1 LAALAKAAV
10 SPARTEAD
18 NAFTGGLSISAM
30 ATPETSRQ
38 VTVCENWFKS
48 SLDLSRIQKQPSEKK
63 LDSQHILSVAI
74 AVGWS
79 MVLGNNEERRM
90 DLELQGAKAIVTGG
104 TRGIGRAIVE
114 KLLAEGCSV
123 SLCARNEAQV
133 RAAVTDLSRGGGAT
147 VHGQAIDV
155 RDGAALG
162 AWVSD
167 SAEKLGGIDIVVAN
181 ASSMVMG
188 ASEESFRA
196 AFEIDLMHTRN
207 MIDAALPA
215 LQVSQ
220 RASVLAIAS
229 ISGVQDFGFDEVAY
243 GSLKAAILFYMK
255 GLSTKLGRTGIRANV
270 ISPGPIYVPEG
281 TWLEMESNNPEA
293 FQGVIKRTALRRM
306 GKPEEVAAA
315 AAFLVSP
322 AASFITGANLVVAG
336 GHTRRIQN

>member
-1 LAALAKAAV
+1 
-10 SPARTEAD
+10 
-18 NAFTGGLSISAM
+18 
-30 ATPETSRQ
+30 
-38 VTVCENWFKS
+38 
-48 SLDLSRIQKQPSEKK
+48 
-63 LDSQHILSVAI
+63 
-74 AVGWS
+74 

-147 VHGQAIDV
+147 VHGQAVDV

-322 AASFITGANLVVAG
+322 AASFITGANLVVDG